1 MVNVYTEYFKE
12 LMDFLYGVIL
22 SSPKSVSTLDVKYSF
37 SDYKVSFGQQTQL
50 IETLAKADVIKIV
63 HKIPLPPLIKF
74 THNTSGNEYSA
85 TGCLGYEL
93 VLNKDEF
100 LQYRANSDLLS
111 VNNDEHQYEFPHL
124 SDDGRILFVEGN
136 EITLSKHG
144 EVTKSYAIAHLIFNN
159 DDYQCTNEALVDMA
173 GGVEDRKKPRS
184 FVDNAVK
191 YFNRKVNIPNFV
203 RQSEGIILLNEKYT
217 NFR

>member
-12 LMDFLYGVIL
+12 LMDFLYGIVISL
-22 SSPKSVSTLDVKYSF
+22 PDSMGVTNISYSF
-37 SDYKVSFGQQTQL
+37 DDYRTSIGQQVQLLESLEKVGVLKIIYKV
-50 IETLAKADVIKIV
+50 
-63 HKIPLPPLIKF
+63 PLPPVVKF
-74 THNTSGNEYSA
+74 TLNTSGNRYSA
-85 TGCLGYEL
+85 SGCLGYEL
-93 VLNKDEF
+93 EINKDEF
-100 LQYRANSDLLS
+100 LRYRANSSLLS
-111 VNNDEHQYEFPHL
+111 VNNDEHQYELPHL
-124 SDDGRILFVEGN
+124 SDNGRILFVNGD
-136 EITLSKHG
+136 EIILSKHG
-144 EVTKSYAIAHLIFNN
+144 EMTKSYAIANLIFNN

-173 GGVEDRKKPRS
+173 GSAKDRKSPKS